1 VTVTTSAPALDTRSL
16 TLRNVSAGYGAL
28 TVLRGASL
36 VVPPGHIVAVF
47 GPNGAGKTTLLRSI
61 FGRAQV
67 RNGSIQYGRDEL
79 RGRPAHDVA
88 KLGICYVT
96 DDRTLFPSLTV
107 GENLELFGRPK
118 LDPSDRN
125 LIYELFP
132 VLAARRRQAAG
143 TLSGGEQQMLALA
156 RAFVSGQTLVAADE
170 LSMGLAPIVLDH
182 IFEMLRQLR
191 DQGRSILLV
200 EQYVERALE
209 IADIAYVLWNGRIV
223 FAGEPVELADH
234 EELMSLYQTG
244 CPLP

>member
-1 VTVTTSAPALDTRSL
+1 VTSATVLDTRSL
-16 TLRNVSAGYGAL
+16 ALRNVTAGYGAL
-28 TVLRGASL
+28 TVLQRASL

-61 FGRAQV
+61 FGQAHIRS
-67 RNGSIQYGRDEL
+67 GSIRYGEAEL

-107 GENLELFGRPK
+107 SENLELFGRPK
-118 LDPSDRN
+118 LGPSDREV
-125 LIYELFP
+125 IYELFP
-132 VLAARRRQAAG
+132 VLAERRKQAAG

-156 RAFVSGQTLVAADE
+156 RAFVSGQSLVAADE
-170 LSMGLAPIVLDH
+170 LSMGLAPIILDH
-182 IFEMLRQLR
+182 IFQMLRRLR

-200 EQYVERALE
+200 EQYVERALQ

-223 FAGEPVELADH
+223 FAGEPGELTDH
-234 EELMSLYQTG
+234 DELMSLYQTG
-244 CPLP
+244 RPLP